1 MKCFSPPQKLCV
13 VYLNCT
19 GYQMK
24 AEKIDL
30 INILINKNF
39 TFTFL
44 TNKGD

>member
-24 AEKIDL
+24 AENIDL
-30 INILINKNF
+30 INILINK
-39 TFTFL
+39 TFYIYIFD
-44 TNKGD
+44 K